1 MVLLVPRVIS
11 MAASLVSTRNDG
23 FAPTVYDFDQSW
35 ATADR
40 ASKGR
45 AKERTRMSLRTSSS
59 TLLYVKELVSV
70 PCERRVQLALP
81 GDMPSWRRGS
91 PTCPRSIAPCKKID
105 GRPGKWLA
113 GVPTAGRASTTF
125 IYSKLE

>member
-1 MVLLVPRVIS
+1 MCRSAAPFLYPSAITRAAMVLLVPRMIS

-59 TLLYVKELVSV
+59 TLLYVKELGLV

-81 GDMPSWRRGS
+81 GA
-91 PTCPRSIAPCKKID
+91 C
-105 GRPGKWLA
+105 RPGGEEAPHALA
-113 GVPTAGRASTTF
+113 ASLPAR
-125 IYSKLE
+125 K